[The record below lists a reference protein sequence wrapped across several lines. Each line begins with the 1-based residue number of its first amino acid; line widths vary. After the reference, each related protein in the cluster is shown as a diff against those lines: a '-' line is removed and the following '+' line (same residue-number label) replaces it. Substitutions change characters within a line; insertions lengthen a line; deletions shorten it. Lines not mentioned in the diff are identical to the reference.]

1 MINAVPGLSCRK
13 PDGAFYLYVNCSG
26 MIGRSTPEGKVIET
40 DTDAV
45 LYLLESAGVALIP
58 GTVYGLS
65 PYFRMS
71 IATGIDV
78 IEDGCRRI
86 AKAVTELR

>member
-1 MINAVPGLSCRK
+1 MRHCV
-13 PDGAFYLYVNCSG
+13 V
-26 MIGRSTPEGKVIET
+26 GRSLSPTGRPFIDNGAIET

-45 LYLLESAGVALIP
+45 LYLLEGAGVALIP

-71 IATGIDV
+71 IATGIEI
-78 IEDGCRRI
+78 IEEGCRRI